1 MSLLKKFGILAAV
14 TLVPAA
20 FAVGE
25 AAEPKHGGTL
35 IAANESEFGELD
47 PHITCATATARWV
60 MNHIAEPLVQ
70 QDMTDEVNVPP
81 PLVPGLA
88 QSWEISEDGMTY
100 TFHLKEGVKFHD
112 GTDFTADDV
121 VFNVYRQFDQTT
133 VGRENAPQFYEAAAA
148 AAGWRWDVAGFHSVE
163 ALDDHTVRFHLS
175 HPFNPF
181 LRMFTQTDCG
191 PMGIISPESVEKH
204 GNDGVQSNIV
214 GTGPFRFIERIPG
227 DHMIMERFDDY
238 WNDDWKA
245 YLDRVVVL
253 VMPDPA
259 ARQAALQ
266 AGEVHFIIQADP
278 DSLAGFE
285 EKGFAISKGPM
296 PHIWTLSFN
305 ENEAAF
311 ADERVRMA
319 VHHAIDREGIA
330 NELLVGTVLPGES
343 WLSRTSSAFK
353 ESDRWHAYDPGKA
366 RALLEEAGAV
376 GTKLV
381 VAAPTSAS
389 GPKPVKMVEWIQE
402 DLNDAGFDSEVELM
416 EWNAYLAKFF
426 EGFAP
431 EWSLVQMSWGWTAGY
446 WLDMFLNPANQPV
459 GMQDIGVG
467 EQITAAHQMA
477 DPMAANEAY
486 RAVAERVKETGWF
499 MPIINDTAP
508 IVLSPCVQNYR
519 HASDYQSGFIA
530 RVWLSC

>member
-1 MSLLKKFGILAAV
+1 
-14 TLVPAA
+14 
-20 FAVGE
+20 
-25 AAEPKHGGTL
+25 
-35 IAANESEFGELD
+35 
-47 PHITCATATARWV
+47 
-60 MNHIAEPLVQ
+60 
-70 QDMTDEVNVPP
+70 
-81 PLVPGLA
+81 
-88 QSWEISEDGMTY
+88 
-100 TFHLKEGVKFHD
+100 
-112 GTDFTADDV
+112 
-121 VFNVYRQFDQTT
+121 
-133 VGRENAPQFYEAAAA
+133 
-148 AAGWRWDVAGFHSVE
+148 
-163 ALDDHTVRFHLS
+163 
-175 HPFNPF
+175 
-181 LRMFTQTDCG
+181 
-191 PMGIISPESVEKH
+191 
-204 GNDGVQSNIV
+204 
-214 GTGPFRFIERIPG
+214 
-227 DHMIMERFDDY
+227 MIMEPFDDY

-285 EKGFAISKGPM
+285 EKGFAISKGPK
-296 PHIWTLSFN
+296 PHIWTLSSN

-311 ADERVRMA
+311 DDERVRMA
-319 VHHAIDREGIA
+319 VHRAIDREGIA

-343 WLSRTSSAFK
+343 WLSRTSSAFE
-353 ESDRWHAYDPGKA
+353 ESDRWHAYDPDKA

-389 GPKPVKMVEWIQE
+389 GPKPVKMVEWIQQN
-402 DLNDAGFDSEVELM
+402 LNDVGFDSEVDLM

-431 EWSLVQMSWGWTAGY
+431 ESSLVQMSWGWTAGY
-446 WLDMFLNPANQPV
+446 WLDLFLNPTNQPD

-467 EQITAAHQMA
+467 YQITAAHQIA
-477 DPMAANEAY
+477 DPAAATEAY
-486 RAVAERVKETGWF
+486 RAVAEAVKETSWF
-499 MPIINDTAP
+499 MPIINDMAP